1 MDHTNINHRNH
12 NGINGETYIYTDG
25 LRWMQNIIK
34 REEDKQKEDKKRRT
48 KQTKERKKQEREQG
62 IDPNFDPFDFNQ

>member
-1 MDHTNINHRNH
+1 MDHNNNE
-12 NGINGETYIYTDG
+12 INGQTYIYTNG

-48 KQTKERKKQEREQG
+48 RQTKERKKQENKELIQ
-62 IDPNFDPFDFNQ
+62 ILIHLISITKEL